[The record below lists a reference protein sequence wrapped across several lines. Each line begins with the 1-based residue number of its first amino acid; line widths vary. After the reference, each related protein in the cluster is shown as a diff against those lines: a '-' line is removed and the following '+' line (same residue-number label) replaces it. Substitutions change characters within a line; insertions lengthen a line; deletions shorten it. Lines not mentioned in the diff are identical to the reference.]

1 MLFKQGLD
9 DAINDETMPLP
20 NKQFKK
26 VVKKLDGQVRSQLRS
41 GLAELL
47 TFEEVLY
54 ECERYEQR
62 IDMLVED
69 KRVQN
74 YSQGYFFS
82 IGRLKQLSA
91 KH

>member
-41 GLAELL
+41 GLAEFL
-47 TFEEVLY
+47 TF
-54 ECERYEQR
+54 
-62 IDMLVED
+62 
-69 KRVQN
+69 
-74 YSQGYFFS
+74 
-82 IGRLKQLSA
+82 
-91 KH
+91 